1 MNKLAILL
9 LSTAAA
15 TALVIGC
22 SDETPDGSGS
32 SQSTSS
38 SAASSGTGGEMN
50 NFGNMP
56 GYGAQ
61 LDRFGRP
68 AINTALN
75 NTFNANMEQK
85 DQAKD
90 DWNADDKSAGW
101 AAMYK
106 AEAAKNLAILDGLDA
121 NCGNQILAGKDV
133 AAGRYDTLASVLAD
147 DRQWLN
153 SAGTTCDAYLAV
165 EATATQLIPGLDKDC
180 GGRAPK
186 YDVVDMSYSVLA
198 TGVPGTVTDGI
209 ATPSN
214 VGGELFPYLPAPL

>member
-22 SDETPDGSGS
+22 SDETGTGSGS

-38 SAASSGTGGEMN
+38 SATSSGAGGEMN

-75 NTFNANMEQK
+75 NTFSDNMEQK

-90 DWNADDKSAGW
+90 AWNADDKVDGW
-101 AAMYK
+101 PMKYR
-106 AEAAKNLAILDGLDA
+106 AEIAKNLAVLDA
-121 NCGNQILAGKDV
+121 LDATCGNQLLAGKDV
-133 AAGRYDTLASVLAD
+133 VAGRYDTLANILAD

-153 SAGTTCDAYLAV
+153 ANGTSCDIYLGV
-165 EATATQLIPGLDKDC
+165 EANAVPILPNMDC
-180 GGRAPK
+180 GGRALK
-186 YDVVDMSYSVLA
+186 YDVIDISYSALA
-198 TGVPGTVTDGI
+198 AGALMGVTDDI
-209 ATPSN
+209 AAGSS
-214 VGGELFPYLPAPL
+214 VGGEIFPYLGVPQ

>member
-22 SDETPDGSGS
+22 SDETTGGSGS
-32 SQSTSS
+32 SQSTSA
-38 SAASSGTGGEMN
+38 SAASSGAGGEMN

-61 LDRFGRP
+61 IDRFGRP

-90 DWNADDKSAGW
+90 AWNADDKVAGW
-101 AAMYK
+101 AAKYK
-106 AEAAKNLAILDGLDA
+106 AEVAKNLAIIDSLDA
-121 NCGNQILAGKDV
+121 NCGNQLLASKDV

-153 SAGTTCDAYLAV
+153 ANATSCDVYLGV
-165 EATATQLIPGLDKDC
+165 EANATMLVPNQDC
-180 GGRAPK
+180 GGRALK
-186 YDVVDMSYSVLA
+186 YDVIDISYSALA
-198 TGVPGTVTDGI
+198 AGSLVGVTDGI
-209 ATPSN
+209 GPPNS
-214 VGGELFPYLPAPL
+214 VGGEVFPYLAAPQ